1 MKNHSILFVINY
13 LDLGGA
19 GKMLKYVANLCAS
32 SFGKVTVLTT
42 DEQERSTGLN
52 SSVRHI
58 SLGYN
63 PEKGMAWRMMQ
74 TRKLRR
80 AIKEFAPDI
89 VCPFVSDVC
98 FISKLASYGLD
109 AIFVSAERGD
119 PFTKNRIWDMMMK
132 WTYSQSDYCFF
143 QLPQARDYYGEKVR
157 EKSFVI
163 PNVFVQEDGIT
174 PYHGERKKTIVSA
187 GRFVAEKRYETL
199 ISAFAQVHNTH
210 PEYKMIIYGEGPYLA
225 QYKQQAESLG
235 IAGLIEYPGY
245 VKGVARTIREDGI
258 FVLSSRYE
266 GIPNSLIEAL
276 SVGIPC
282 VSTDCTPG
290 GPRFLTKDG
299 KNGLLVP
306 VDDVDAMA
314 TAINAIIEDEELAK
328 RLSATGPSII
338 EELSDDTISKKWLD
352 AFETILNSNHDKQ

>member
-1 MKNHSILFVINY
+1 MAKKSILFVINY

-19 GKMLKYVANLCAS
+19 GKMIKYVANLTSKHIGNVFMLTLYETDRS
-32 SFGKVTVLTT
+32 S
-42 DEQERSTGLN
+42 SLN
-52 SSVRHI
+52 PGITHK
-58 SLGYN
+58 SLGLEN
-63 PEKGMAWRMMQ
+63 KGGLIERCKLIRGI
-74 TRKLRR
+74 RKVV
-80 AIKEFAPDI
+80 KTDKPDV
-89 VCPFVSDVC
+89 VCSFVSDIC
-98 FISKLASYGLD
+98 YSTRLATLGLK
-109 AIFVSAERGD
+109 AKIVSAERGD
-119 PFTKNRIWDMMMK
+119 PFTLPFIWKKLMG
-132 WTYSQSDYCFF
+132 WTYRNSDYCFF
-143 QLPQARDYYGEKVR
+143 QLPKARDFFGNKVAR
-157 EKSFVI
+157 KSFVI
-163 PNVFVQEDGIT
+163 PNVYIPENSIT
-174 PYHGERKKTIVSA
+174 PYYGERKKTIVSA

-199 ISAFAQVHNTH
+199 ISAFAQVHKAH
-210 PEYKMIIYGEGPYLA
+210 PEYTMIIYGEGPYLE
-225 QYKQQAESLG
+225 QYKQQAEFLG
-235 IAGLIEYPGY
+235 IAELIEYPGY

-314 TAINAIIEDEELAK
+314 AAINVIIEDKELAK

-338 EELSDDTISKKWLD
+338 DELSDDTISKKWLD